1 MVARFCSPPRRLSIT
16 AQPSNFPTKKSS
28 GWNSGFVPLKSSI
41 PIRILLYFGITNKVA
56 LGFTNRWKGD
66 RAAASG
72 PVKADGPW
80 MTPSKM
86 KGRTILR
93 SLLGEQISLVA
104 AAAGALAETAIKS
117 VAKRVRRRQSE

>member
-1 MVARFCSPPRRLSIT
+1 
-16 AQPSNFPTKKSS
+16 
-28 GWNSGFVPLKSSI
+28 
-41 PIRILLYFGITNKVA
+41 
-56 LGFTNRWKGD
+56 
-66 RAAASG
+66 
-72 PVKADGPW
+72 

-117 VAKRVRRRQSE
+117 VAKRVLKRQSE